1 MPPLVPLSLTPLLFL
16 GCRSLHLKAFSF
28 CDGDGAR
35 VEGEEEA
42 VGEPDFS
49 DALLEALW
57 SLAAA

>member
-1 MPPLVPLSLTPLLFL
+1 
-16 GCRSLHLKAFSF
+16 LHPKAFSF
-28 CDGDGAR
+28 CDGDRAR